1 MKPEQIVFVS
11 SQGWFHFAH
20 GQVHEI
26 QPWPTLQGPAA
37 VVVDFADAQVGV
49 QFCKGKAA
57 YAAAQIERTVRDE
70 GLIEGAVHVCI
81 HRQIGHADSSQSLYT
96 AVSLPQ
102 WQELQSWAARQPDH
116 CMVMPLAGLLAVQRS
131 ADEALVLRSG
141 SQLHVFGERDGRM
154 HYAAA
159 AALGTDP
166 SDFVIPVRAA
176 LGQLK
181 LGGWKG
187 SARSCRWAAARASD
201 LAGEHRLLAHLAEAG
216 VAEARLLPHDVF
228 AAEAPAPA
236 QGSVSGLPA
245 LLQDVPARAWA
256 VPALHQ
262 LAWFSEKHVLPLAA
276 TVAVVAVG
284 LGVFAFFADRM
295 ASGAQ
300 SSAAALTSEVED
312 LRQRLG
318 TASDLRAASLDA
330 PELVF
335 ARQMGFA
342 VVHDPVRMLATVRKA
357 AGQQIRI
364 QRVQL
369 TKANPPVPARFRV
382 DGVVADGSPEAL
394 SRFLAALRADGWQ
407 AESTAPGDS
416 ASGAFAYHLRAVPGR
431 DG

>member
-1 MKPEQIVFVS
+1 MKPEQIVLVS
-11 SQGWFHFAH
+11 PQGWFEFAH
-20 GQVHEI
+20 GQVREI
-26 QPWPTLQGPAA
+26 QPWPTLQGPTA
-37 VVVDFADAQVGV
+37 VVVDFPDAQVGV
-49 QFCKGKAA
+49 QFCKGKPA

-70 GLIEGAVHVCI
+70 GLIEGAVQVCI
-81 HRQIGHADSSQSLYT
+81 HRQIGHEDSSQSLYT

-102 WQELQSWAARQPDH
+102 WQELQSWAARQTDH
-116 CMVMPLAGLLAVQRS
+116 CMVMPLAGLLAVQRGG
-131 ADEALVLRSG
+131 DEALVLRSG
-141 SQLHVFGERDGRM
+141 SQLHVFGEHDGRM

-166 SDFVIPVRAA
+166 SDFLIPVRAA

-187 SARSCRWAAARASD
+187 SPRACRWAAVRASD
-201 LAGEHRLLAHLAEAG
+201 LASEQRLVDALAEAG
-216 VAEARLLPHDVF
+216 VADAKLLPHESYGDDAQAF
-228 AAEAPAPA
+228 ASSSA
-236 QGSVSGLPA
+236 LPV
-245 LLQDVPARAWA
+245 LLQAVPSRAWA
-256 VPALHQ
+256 VPTLRR
-262 LAWFSEKHVLPLAA
+262 LAWFSERHVLPLAA

-284 LGVFAFFADRM
+284 LGVFAFLADRT
-295 ASGAQ
+295 ANEAQ
-300 SSAAALTSEVED
+300 LSAAALRSEVEE
-312 LRQRLG
+312 LRQRIG
-318 TASDLRAASLDA
+318 VASDQRAAAMDA
-330 PELVF
+330 PELMF

-382 DGVVADGSPEAL
+382 DGVVADGSAEAL
-394 SRFLAALRADGWQ
+394 SRFLAELRADGWQ

-416 ASGAFAYHLRAVPGR
+416 ASGAFAYYLRAAPGR